1 VDYHL
6 QAREATSSAE
16 AESVAGAAAAKLAAL
31 LHVQK
36 LMADFAPR
44 QGNHSD

>member
-6 QAREATSSAE
+6 QARVATSTTE
-16 AESVAGAAAAKLAAL
+16 AESVAGAAAAKIAAL

-44 QGNHSD
+44 QGNQSD